1 MKQINW
7 NAEKNQWLMSERGV
21 SFEDVLFALQSE
33 RLLDDLVH
41 PNKNKYP
48 NQRIFVVEID
58 AYAWLVPYVENE
70 DEIFLKSIIP
80 QQEGHKTLFKGEVMS
95 NKKKNREDQELLDAF
110 EADEFESDLTED
122 RRSQLAKFAK
132 ETIKK
137 DKRINIRISRS
148 DLEALQRRALEEGL
162 PYQSLVSSVL
172 HKYVS
177 GGLKDITAQKAVSR
191 TNR

>member
-1 MKQINW
+1 
-7 NAEKNQWLMSERGV
+7 
-21 SFEDVLFALQSE
+21 
-33 RLLDDLVH
+33 
-41 PNKNKYP
+41 
-48 NQRIFVVEID
+48 
-58 AYAWLVPYVENE
+58 
-70 DEIFLKSIIP
+70 
-80 QQEGHKTLFKGEVMS
+80 MS

-177 GGLKDITAQKAVSR
+177 GGLKDITAQKALSR